1 VVSYPAPLKEK
12 AMTDVTIYH
21 NPACGTSNKVLARV
35 RERGIEPTV
44 IEYLKTPPDRATLLA
59 LIKATGEPVRAL
71 VREKAPPYAELG
83 LEDPALTD
91 EQLVQAMLDHPILMN
106 RPVVVTERGTRLCRP
121 AELVD
126 ALLPD

>member
-1 VVSYPAPLKEK
+1 MA
-12 AMTDVTIYH
+12 DVTIYH
-21 NPACGTSNKVLARV
+21 NPACGTSRKVLERI

-59 LIKATGEPVRAL
+59 LIAATGEPVRAL

-83 LEDPALTD
+83 LQDPALSD
-91 EQLVQAMLDHPILMN
+91 EHLVQAMLDHPILMN

-121 AELVD
+121 SESVD